1 MAAIVG
7 LRGTGDWGTDERP
20 KNFRESILWRNP
32 NGSALLTALTA
43 KMRKQSV
50 DDPEFA
56 WWEEELNP
64 IRLQVTTAVTTG
76 QTTVAIDSGD
86 AQDLVVGD
94 VLLVEKT
101 EDTGYT
107 NELVRVTAV
116 TSATAFSISRAFG
129 GSTAATI
136 ADDAFLTRIGSAF
149 EEGSNKAN
157 ASTQNPTKFSNYA
170 QIFKKSYE
178 ITGTAEETKARTGDP
193 LKNDKKRKMFHLAAD
208 MELAFLFGKKAEVTG
223 SGGKPLRSTG
233 GLMYFLA
240 QAYAAGAT
248 HCIRL
253 WTTTPTEDE
262 LLDAVYKV
270 WDYDTMDGNNP
281 TERLVFAGNAFI
293 NRLNKLA
300 RASSSTRVHFEGTV
314 KTYGMELMKWVFP
327 QGTIYLKS
335 HPLMNVH
342 PRYTNG
348 AFILNPNGM
357 IYRPVRNRD
366 VKMDDGPGG
375 KGIQTPGQDAKMG
388 QWIGEV
394 GIEWHHLK
402 TMAYLGNFGNQP

>member
-1 MAAIVG
+1 
-7 LRGTGDWGTDERP
+7 
-20 KNFRESILWRNP
+20 
-32 NGSALLTALTA
+32 
-43 KMRKQSV
+43 V

-64 IRLQVTTAVTTG
+64 IRLLVTTAVTTG

-86 AQDLVVGD
+86 AQDLVIGD
-94 VLLVEKT
+94 ILLVEGT
-101 EDTGYT
+101 EDVTYSQ
-107 NELVRVTAV
+107 ELIRVTAV
-116 TSATAFSISRAFG
+116 SSAAAFSVSRAFG

-136 ADDAFLTRIGSAF
+136 PDNAYLTRIGSAH

-178 ITGTAEETKARTGDP
+178 ITGTALETKARTGDP
-193 LKNDKKRKMFHLAAD
+193 LKNDKKRKMFHLAVD
-208 MELAFLFGKKAEVTG
+208 MEYAFLFGKKAEVTG
-223 SGGKPLRSTG
+223 PGGKPLRSTG
-233 GLMYFLA
+233 GLMYYLA

-270 WDYDTMDGNNP
+270 WDYDTMDGGNP
-281 TERLVFAGNAFI
+281 TERLVFAGNGFL

-300 RASSSTRVHFEGTV
+300 RASTNTRIHFEGTV
-314 KTYGMELMKWVFP
+314 KTYGMELQKWVFP
-327 QGTIYLKS
+327 QGTIFIKS
-335 HPLMNVH
+335 HPLMNTH
-342 PRYTNG
+342 PRFTNS
-348 AFILNPNGM
+348 AFVLNPNGM
-357 IYRPVRNRD
+357 TYRPVRNRD
-366 VKMDDGPGG
+366 VKMDEGPGG

-388 QWIGEV
+388 QWLGEV

-402 TMAYLGNFGNQP
+402 TMCYLGNFGNQP